1 MKRILFLLI
10 SICSVALGHA
20 QVFNFDLS
28 GEYQEGYYID
38 PQKQIHHGLIKFISG
53 NDFIK
58 FKTGKKE
65 KPREFTSSDIAGF
78 VVGKDSFTVVRD
90 FEVPFG
96 LGGAHID
103 IAFAKVIKTGIVT
116 LYFSSTFVN
125 GGPNMA
131 GSGNFSAIIDSYLLQ
146 READDPLVRVPDNP
160 AKFKKRLSEYFS
172 DHAVVNE
179 KIKKGTLA
187 YEHITR
193 IVEMYNQE
201 HKGTPL
207 AVQSENGF

>member
-10 SICSVALGHA
+10 SICAVTLGHA
-20 QVFNFDLS
+20 QVFDLS
-28 GEYQEGYYID
+28 AEYKEGYYID

-53 NDFIK
+53 NDYIK

-65 KPREFTSSDIAGF
+65 KPQEFTSSNIAGF
-78 VVGKDSFTVVRD
+78 VTGTDSFTVVRD

-96 LGGAHID
+96 ITGAHIP

-160 AKFKKRLSEYFS
+160 TKFKKRLSEYFS
-172 DHAVVNE
+172 DHEVVNE

-187 YEHITR
+187 YEHIAQ

-201 HKGTPL
+201 SKGTPL